1 MPKTKSS
8 KSARKR
14 FSLTASGKVKR
25 RSQNRRHILTSKS
38 KKRKRQLKRSSLVF
52 KGEASRLKSVL
63 QM

>member
-38 KKRKRQLKRSSLVF
+38 KNENASLN
-52 KGEASRLKSVL
+52 ARH
-63 QM
+63 